1 MTPFAYSRVFAQ
13 PFELHLAFF
22 RDVAPDVE
30 FACRLFEE
38 RRGRK
43 ATGLAEL
50 QCGPAYYAQCAAR
63 RGLRA
68 WAVDTRQDFL
78 DFARARAPE
87 LGVEYR
93 CADPRALT
101 GLEGADLVLLPLD
114 SFAYL
119 LSDEDVLRFFEA
131 AAGCMASD
139 GLLLVE
145 ANHPK
150 DVGYIDYGTIYGG
163 KAPDF
168 PGSRVRAEWG
178 VNHPRFDLVTG
189 RVQTQIRLTLEHE
202 GRQDRR
208 VIDSQEKLWFARE
221 VELLSQR
228 GPLRLAGVFGGY
240 QPKRITW
247 DDAVQVFAFERAP
260 RG

>member
-1 MTPFAYSRVFAQ
+1 VTPFAYSRVFAH

-38 RRGRK
+38 RRGK
-43 ATGLAEL
+43 KPTGLAEL
-50 QCGPAYYAQCAAR
+50 QCGPAYYAQSAAK
-63 RGLRA
+63 RGLKA
-68 WAVDTRQDFL
+68 WAADTRQDFL
-78 DFARARAPE
+78 DFARARAPQ
-87 LGVEYR
+87 LPVEYR
-93 CADPRALT
+93 LADPRELT
-101 GLEGADLVLLPLD
+101 GLAGVDLVLLPLD
-114 SFAYL
+114 SFAYFPG
-119 LSDEDVLRFFEA
+119 DDDVLRFLRA
-131 AAGCMASD
+131 AAACMSGD

-150 DVGYIDYGTIYGG
+150 DVGYIDYGAVYGG

-178 VNHPRFDLVTG
+178 VNHPRWDLVTG
-189 RVQTQIRLTLEHE
+189 RVQTQIRLTIERE
-202 GRQDRR
+202 GRQDQR

-221 VELLSQR
+221 VELLARES
-228 GPLRLAGVFGGY
+228 PLRLAEVFGGY
-240 QPKRITW
+240 KPGRICW
-247 DDAVQVFAFERAP
+247 DDAVQLFLFERAP